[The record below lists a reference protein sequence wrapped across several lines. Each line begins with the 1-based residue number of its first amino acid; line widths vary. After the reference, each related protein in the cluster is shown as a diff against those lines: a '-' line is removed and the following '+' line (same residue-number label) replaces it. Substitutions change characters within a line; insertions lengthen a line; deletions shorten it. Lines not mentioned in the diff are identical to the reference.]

1 MRSNLSNNDD
11 ENKRSKK
18 KKTDI
23 TIHKFI
29 SKIVIYNEQG
39 IIILENNIATLTK
52 QSTGGIDE
60 KRTLKRSHIKES
72 QNIFED
78 MIDERKNNLSYS

>member
-1 MRSNLSNNDD
+1 M
-11 ENKRSKK
+11 
-18 KKTDI
+18 
-23 TIHKFI
+23 
-29 SKIVIYNEQG
+29 IYNEQG
-39 IIILENNIATLTK
+39 MNILENNIATLIK

-78 MIDERKNNLSYS
+78 MLEVYGFYKGQYGAFKF